1 MENVFKTV
9 LKSKADNFATN
20 SQNWQRKMEK
30 QGKYNDFI
38 LLYRTAKR
46 IKVKSGGTKGKTE
59 ADKAETS
66 PIRTALMSEL
76 KGQS

>member
-1 MENVFKTV
+1 MKTAQGTGIV
-9 LKSKADNFATN
+9 KFATN
-20 SQNWQRKMEK
+20 SQNWQQKMEK

-59 ADKAETS
+59 ADKAETP

>member
-20 SQNWQRKMEK
+20 SQNWQRKIEK

-38 LLYRTAKR
+38 LLYRTADK
-46 IKVKSGGTKGKTE
+46 IHQSGCIVNTQNE
-59 ADKAETS
+59 V
-66 PIRTALMSEL
+66 L
-76 KGQS
+76 